1 MICWVSSKS
10 SVWVR
15 SDQRDSIR
23 LLKAS
28 HANHSYNPQLLRQL
42 GVVPYQQ
49 RFPWIG
55 GDLQTLRD
63 TLRPV
68 ALPPDRGEPIAI
80 PVPALASGAAA
91 AGELLAFLD
100 RSQSSSDLPSAPP
113 RGLVLLLHGLGGSSR
128 REGLRR
134 LGLTL
139 QANGFAVLRLNLRGA
154 DPGRHLAGGTYA
166 ARCNSD
172 LLPVIQ
178 RARQLCAELVA
189 PAPPL
194 PLFGAGVSLG
204 GTMLLNAC
212 MATSE
217 ERATHGWPG
226 HAPLLDGL
234 FCASSPLDLA
244 ACSASIER
252 PRNRVYQRWLLQR
265 LVRQTLADPFGVSA
279 LEQQQLTDEPPRSIR
294 AFDAAVT
301 APRWGFSSVKAY
313 YRGASPLPQLLSN
326 RRLLPPTLLLQAL
339 DDPWVPAAAAE
350 QVSAMLKRSIDAGPE
365 PLSVLLTRRGGH
377 NGFHSPGDALITGC
391 WSDRIAASWLTQL
404 SSTPER

>member
-1 MICWVSSKS
+1 MSA
-10 SVWVR
+10 R
-15 SDQRDSIR
+15 SDQRDPIR

-28 HANHSYNPQLLRQL
+28 HANHPDNPQLLQQL
-42 GVVPYQQ
+42 GVVPYRQ

-68 ALPPDRGEPIAI
+68 ALPPDRGEPIPIA
-80 PVPALASGAAA
+80 VPALASGAAA

-100 RSQSSSDLPSAPP
+100 RPHLSFESQGAPP
-113 RGLVLLLHGLGGSSR
+113 RALVLLLHGLGGSSR

-134 LGLTL
+134 LGITL
-139 QANGFAVLRLNLRGA
+139 QNSGFAVLRLNLRGA

-178 RARQLCAELVA
+178 RARQLCAALVA
-189 PAPPL
+189 SARPL

-212 MATSE
+212 MASAE
-217 ERATHGWPG
+217 ERATHGWEG

-252 PRNRVYQRWLLQR
+252 PRNRVYQRWLLKR

-279 LEQQQLTDEPPRSIR
+279 QEQQRLTGEPPRSIR
-294 AFDAAVT
+294 AFDEAVT
-301 APRWGFSSVKAY
+301 APRWGYSSVDDY
-313 YRGASPLPQLLSN
+313 YAGASPLPRLLSASQP
-326 RRLLPPTLLLQAL
+326 LPPTLILQAL
-339 DDPWVPAAAAE
+339 DDPWVPAT
-350 QVSAMLKRSIDAGPE
+350 SAIQLQTTGIADGLPPGRRRLE
-365 PLSVLLTRRGGH
+365 VLLTAQGGH
-377 NGFHSPGDALITGC
+377 NGFHGPGDSLLKGC
-391 WSDRIAASWLTQL
+391 WSDRLACSWFNHGIEI
-404 SSTPER
+404 SGIE